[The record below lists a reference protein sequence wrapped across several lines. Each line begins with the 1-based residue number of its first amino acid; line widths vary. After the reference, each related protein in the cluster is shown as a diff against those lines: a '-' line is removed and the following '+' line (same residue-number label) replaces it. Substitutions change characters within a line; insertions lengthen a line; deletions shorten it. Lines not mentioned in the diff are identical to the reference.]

1 MLDAVWRRQVAWQVE
16 QALLRVVERT
26 LPIAGGRTAEA
37 ELALVEREVAAD
49 GQCCRSKNPRAR
61 VVGDLLG
68 KNLGHRKRRRA
79 QLPPMHAHIQPSN
92 PLRVLTRLLRS
103 AQALA

>member
-1 MLDAVWRRQVAWQVE
+1 MLDAVRRRQVAWQVE

-26 LPIAGGRTAEA
+26 LPIAGGRAAEA

-49 GQCCRSKNPRAR
+49 GQCCRGENPRAR
-61 VVGDLLG
+61 IVGDLFG

-79 QLPPMHAHIQPSN
+79 QLPPVHGTIQPSN
-92 PLRVLTRLLRS
+92 ALRLLT
-103 AQALA
+103 QLL